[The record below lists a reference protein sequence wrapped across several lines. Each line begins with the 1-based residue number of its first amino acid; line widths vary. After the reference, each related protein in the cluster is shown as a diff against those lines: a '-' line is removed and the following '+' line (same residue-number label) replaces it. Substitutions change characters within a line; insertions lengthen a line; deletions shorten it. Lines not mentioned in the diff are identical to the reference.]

1 MAPPIEFVDV
11 DVDDRS
17 VSLGLV
23 AGGRRTDVHFR
34 ASVPLALGRADPLLP
49 LGLLAA
55 MRTDAPLHLP
65 ALTSAR
71 LLRNSGRLQDVLA
84 AFSDRRL
91 TPTRIVAEPGPTPA
105 PPGRGTGAFFSA
117 GVDSFYT
124 ALKRAPELTH
134 LVYVS
139 GFDVLDPASRRAQSA
154 LAGVRAAAADLGK
167 ELIEV
172 ETNIRAITDPYETWH
187 LAHGIGIA
195 AVALLLQG
203 QLERIY
209 VPASFAYADLAP
221 WGTHPLLD
229 PLWGTEAI
237 DLVHDGCELVRAEKV
252 ARIASHEV
260 VLARLRVCNQQA
272 SKYNCGKCEK
282 CVRTMMNLRLAGALP
297 RARTLPTTVT
307 VQQVAGLRPF
317 VYAER
322 VADAQQPAAGPATG
336 DWAMVGALTVALR
349 PHPLLRVRHALG
361 RAEAALLRRR

>member
-17 VSLGLV
+17 VSLGLL

-34 ASVPLALGRADPLLP
+34 ASVALALGRADPLLP

-55 MRTDAPLHLP
+55 MRTGAPLHLP

-172 ETNIRAITDPYETWH
+172 ETNMRAITDPYETWH
-187 LAHGIGIA
+187 LAHGIGIV

-260 VLARLRVCNQQA
+260 VLARVRVCNQQA

-297 RARTLPTTVT
+297 RCGHSR
-307 VQQVAGLRPF
+307 RP
-317 VYAER
+317 
-322 VADAQQPAAGPATG
+322 
-336 DWAMVGALTVALR
+336 
-349 PHPLLRVRHALG
+349 
-361 RAEAALLRRR
+361 